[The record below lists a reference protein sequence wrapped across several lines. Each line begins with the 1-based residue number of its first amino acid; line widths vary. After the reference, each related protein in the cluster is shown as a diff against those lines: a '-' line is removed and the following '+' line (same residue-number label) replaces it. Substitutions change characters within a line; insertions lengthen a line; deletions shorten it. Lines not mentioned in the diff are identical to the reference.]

1 MAVLSS
7 NCTVIGFLIR
17 INCFAASCSIIP
29 ADCTKNTKGL
39 ALPSII
45 GISEAET
52 STNRLSIP
60 NPARADIKCSMV
72 DTRTSPLTSVVDNAV
87 SPTFSGLAAM
97 LTIGSRSVRRKTMPE
112 SGSAGC
118 KVKYTF
124 SPVWSPTP
132 VALMVFLIERCL
144 IMSVPNSRAAMVPD
158 KPLITK
164 IFEI

>member
-1 MAVLSS
+1 
-7 NCTVIGFLIR
+7 
-17 INCFAASCSIIP
+17 
-29 ADCTKNTKGL
+29 
-39 ALPSII
+39 
-45 GISEAET
+45 
-52 STNRLSIP
+52 
-60 NPARADIKCSMV
+60 
-72 DTRTSPLTSVVDNAV
+72 
-87 SPTFSGLAAM
+87 
-97 LTIGSRSVRRKTMPE
+97 MPE

-144 IMSVPNSRAAMVPD
+144 IMSVPNSRSAMVPD